1 MSWLPAISLRPPNR
15 PHAYNHTA
23 TGPNTV
29 PTWAVYRLR
38 YSHTVVSGSA
48 TWVRLQSWGPYL
60 DSRGWTGGLTRRLTL
75 PQLRSPKLWPI
86 LAIGGGGGVVMRLA
100 AGRYYITVWF
110 VTAVCLV
117 LKQNT
122 ATGLLCNP
130 YCTTATSKSRQKQ
143 KGKEKEG

>member
-1 MSWLPAISLRPPNR
+1 MDGRTNLPSNLA
-15 PHAYNHTA
+15 TA
-23 TGPNTV
+23 EV
-29 PTWAVYRLR
+29 AK
-38 YSHTVVSGSA
+38 A
-48 TWVRLQSWGPYL
+48 MA
-60 DSRGWTGGLTRRLTL
+60 D
-75 PQLRSPKLWPI
+75 
-86 LAIGGGGGVVMRLA
+86 IGDWGGGGVVMRLA